1 MLVLFEDNART
12 PSSCLIRSSSPF
24 GCATLFADGAS
35 RVLSHLEEIASQSNL
50 VLVYMDLVPNN
61 ISSIQAVSDVLNWV
75 VMTEASVLL
84 VPLICTEFHILQ
96 AISRNYAIP
105 DEVEHLL
112 DLQFSNL
119 ARSAEKQYKDCLNK
133 LIGNSLSHCFNN
145 ENKRSN
151 SRYGLWY
158 KQDCTGVCDI
168 CRAGGLELSLM
179 SKAYDFCLSLPVFAG
194 SQQFYGAHKVDVSSI
209 RLCALYQN
217 RFLFYNQLCN
227 SLSLSFN
234 TILGNVF
241 CLLDA
246 TYDYLVRSG
255 VCK

>member
-1 MLVLFEDNART
+1 MLVLFEDNVRT
-12 PSSCLIRSSSPF
+12 PSSCLIRSSNPF
-24 GCATLFADGAS
+24 GRATFFADGAS
-35 RVLSHLEEIASQSNL
+35 QVLDHLKEIVSQSNL

-61 ISSIQAVSDVLNWV
+61 TSSIQAVSDVLNWIV
-75 VMTEASVLL
+75 ATEASVLL

-96 AISRNYAIP
+96 AVSKHYDVP

-112 DLQFSNL
+112 DLRFSNL
-119 ARSAEKQYKDCLNK
+119 VRSAEKQYKDCLNK
-133 LIGNSLSHCFNN
+133 VVGNALSHCFNN

-158 KQDCTGVCDI
+158 KQDCKGICNT
-168 CRAGGLELSLM
+168 CRAGGSELSSI

-194 SQQFYGAHKVDVSSI
+194 SRQFYDVHKSDVSPMHLSD
-209 RLCALYQN
+209 LYQS
-217 RFLFYNQLCN
+217 RFLFYNQLCS

-234 TILGNVF
+234 ITLGNVF
-241 CLLDA
+241 CLLDS
-246 TYDYLVRSG
+246 TYDCLVCNA